1 MITAIL
7 RHAWD
12 LYRKHFGVVAAVV
25 IVIWLPLDLL
35 SSYMDYFVFGPD
47 DFRKSFKFYQFLDN
61 FVGIIAT
68 AGVISIGYTS
78 CLGQRPSFRGAM
90 SVGANSWGRMFWTRF
105 LAALALVLGLV
116 LLIIP
121 GIYLLVRLALV
132 EPVAVCERI
141 SGSTAMRRSF
151 ELTKG
156 RFWQVFLLWLAF
168 GAVMIAALACVILP
182 AIFIPALDHWLV
194 DATTSLLTDLVAAF
208 GTLCW
213 FCAYAY
219 LASERNLAGSGSRED
234 CPPASL
240 ITGQAGP
247 TWGPATQLGN
257 SGATEGDASTN

>member
-1 MITAIL
+1 
-7 RHAWD
+7 
-12 LYRKHFGVVAAVV
+12 
-25 IVIWLPLDLL
+25 
-35 SSYMDYFVFGPD
+35 MDYFVFGPD

-156 RFWQVFLLWLAF
+156 TILAGSF
-168 GAVMIAALACVILP
+168 FYGSPSGRDDRCTRMRNPSCDLHP
-182 AIFIPALDHWLV
+182 GTDTWLV